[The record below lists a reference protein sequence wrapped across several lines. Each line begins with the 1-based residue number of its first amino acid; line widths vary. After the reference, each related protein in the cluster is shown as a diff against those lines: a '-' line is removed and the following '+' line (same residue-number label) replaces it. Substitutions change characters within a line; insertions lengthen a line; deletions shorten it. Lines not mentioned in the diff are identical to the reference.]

1 MNPQNQP
8 DRDQELKQRE
18 QALRQ
23 RELEIRLRELDAE
36 INTKLDKNDQPPTHQ
51 TVKHREPT
59 AKNWLT
65 RTSLAAKFFGIV
77 VAVIVAVKIASWV
90 TTVLLFGAIA
100 WLGYQIFKSNSRKS

>member
-36 INTKLDKNDQPPTHQ
+36 INAKLDKTDQTPTHR
-51 TVKHREPT
+51 TVKHREPSQ
-59 AKNWLT
+59 KNWLT
-65 RTSLAAKFFGIV
+65 QLSMAAKFFGIV

-100 WLGYQIFKSNSRKS
+100 WIGFQIFKNSSRTS

>member
-8 DRDQELKQRE
+8 DREQELQQRE

-36 INTKLDKNDQPPTHQ
+36 INTQTNITDQPPTHA
-51 TVKHREPT
+51 TVKHQPSKSWFT
-59 AKNWLT
+59 QLSGAG
-65 RTSLAAKFFGIV
+65 KFFGIV

-90 TTVLLFGAIA
+90 AAILLFGTIT
-100 WLGYQIFKSNSRKS
+100 WVTFQLFRISQRR